1 MANGRKTALTISLT
15 PAQRQLLLA
24 RQRATGIPAGDA
36 RRARI
41 ILLLADQKTITAIAA
56 KVGMSC
62 RHVYKW
68 VQRFLEEGV
77 EGLTE
82 KPRRGRRSTPRPG
95 ALTEAHG
102 SGQEDVAF

>member
-1 MANGRKTALTISLT
+1 MASGRTTALTIRLT

-41 ILLLADQKTITAIAA
+41 ILLLADRMPITAIAA
-56 KVGMSC
+56 KVGMSR

-68 VQRFLEEGV
+68 VQRFVEEGM
-77 EGLTE
+77 EGLAD
-82 KPRRGRRSTPRPG
+82 KPGRGRRSTPCSGDLRD
-95 ALTEAHG
+95 THG
-102 SGQEDVAF
+102 SGQEYVSF

>member
-1 MANGRKTALTISLT
+1 MASGRTTALTIRLT

-41 ILLLADQKTITAIAA
+41 ILLLADRMTITTIAA
-56 KVGMSC
+56 KVGMSR

-68 VQRFLEEGV
+68 VQRFVEEGV
-77 EGLTE
+77 EGLVD
-82 KPRRGRRSTPRPG
+82 KPGRGCRSIPRPG
-95 ALTEAHG
+95 TLTDEHG
-102 SGQEDVAF
+102 ISQDYIYF